1 MFSSHSTVFG
11 IYSRRALMTM
21 VLRVYEAL
29 ESLFS
34 FLYHHQLE
42 LGLYPVIV
50 LSSWWFLHAQGDP
63 PTTSEQGQNEYSTCR
78 PDSGSIQVN
87 DASKQAV
94 RYCQTLPS
102 QSSIGEGSIP
112 PTNSGTNRSLNDS
125 IWATPTKTSIEF
137 DKTPT
142 QKSYSQKMNQVQV
155 QRGGNE
161 LCSNQ
166 AVRAEKPNL
175 EEKMKAFE
183 RKNMGISPCLAGS
196 LQVPQN
202 GPRVRRNRSYPRLRH
217 SVLTWWAGVE
227 QDQAA
232 GQEPPTESQ
241 NRSDLEEASNCSVC
255 EVIQPWDSWSAAT
268 HNLRSANDQNN
279 TRTKSRRIFTN
290 FDPATMV
297 SRTHDIA

>member
-1 MFSSHSTVFG
+1 MKS
-11 IYSRRALMTM
+11 
-21 VLRVYEAL
+21 
-29 ESLFS
+29 
-34 FLYHHQLE
+34 E
-42 LGLYPVIV
+42 LSY
-50 LSSWWFLHAQGDP
+50 LS
-63 PTTSEQGQNEYSTCR
+63 
-78 PDSGSIQVN
+78 
-87 DASKQAV
+87 
-94 RYCQTLPS
+94 
-102 QSSIGEGSIP
+102 
-112 PTNSGTNRSLNDS
+112 NRSLNDS
-125 IWATPTKTSIEF
+125 IWATPTKMFIES

-155 QRGGNE
+155 QRGAPLNEDE

-166 AVRAEKPNL
+166 AVRAEKSNL

-196 LQVPQN
+196 LQVPQT
-202 GPRVRRNRSYPRLRH
+202 GPRMRRNRSYPRLRH

-227 QDQAA
+227 EDQAA
-232 GQEPPTESQ
+232 GQEPPTEPQ

-279 TRTKSRRIFTN
+279 PRTKSRRIFTN